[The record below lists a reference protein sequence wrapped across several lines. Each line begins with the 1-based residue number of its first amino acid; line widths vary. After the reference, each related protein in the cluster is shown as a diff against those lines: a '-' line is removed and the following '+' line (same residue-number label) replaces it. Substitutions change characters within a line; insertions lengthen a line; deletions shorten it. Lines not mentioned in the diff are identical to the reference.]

1 MKKLLAIVMAAV
13 LAMALGVAVYA
24 DDYSYEAAA
33 GYTTFLNTTTDT
45 ALTTAADALGDD
57 AVITFTFT
65 APQDISSYSYF
76 ELQLRDAG
84 WAPWP
89 NTPYDN
95 YTLCDVKASGSNTF
109 SITYGELKAIIE
121 AESFDVHS
129 MQFICNTD
137 PNDPGPI
144 AVAVSVAGAAAE
156 AEPEAA
162 PAETEAAETET
173 TETAPETTTEET
185 ASAPST
191 GLAIAVVPAVV
202 ALAAAVVTKK
212 H

>member
-33 GYTTFLNTTTDT
+33 GYTTFINTTTDT

-89 NTPYDN
+89 NTPCDN

-144 AVAVSVAGAAAE
+144 AVAVSVAPRPRLLRPRPPRLLPRPLPKRLLLLLRQAL
-156 AEPEAA
+156 
-162 PAETEAAETET
+162 
-173 TETAPETTTEET
+173 
-185 ASAPST
+185 PSRLFPLSLLLPPQSSPRST
-191 GLAIAVVPAVV
+191 DR
-202 ALAAAVVTKK
+202 
-212 H
+212 